1 MTKEEYDYIVS
12 VKDTGTPLERIQAA
26 ATLAVF
32 PEYTSRHDVN
42 SGFEIISKSIRS
54 KLKEIMLENKIL
66 TPEEIKPTKDLQFYS
81 LKEYMRMLGYE
92 WGKEIALFDEPN
104 YFISYDYKNKH
115 RRCIS
120 FSTAVDL
127 YNGRHV
133 DSHGKGYNYPFD
145 FDPYSIRRAESAKIV
160 KGIKLQLSKKTGY
173 IKTQNDIVEFVK
185 PEYYQ
190 MFINSPKYFPF

>member
-1 MTKEEYDYIVS
+1 MSKE
-12 VKDTGTPLERIQAA
+12 
-26 ATLAVF
+26 
-32 PEYTSRHDVN
+32 
-42 SGFEIISKSIRS
+42 
-54 KLKEIMLENKIL
+54 MLS
-66 TPEEIKPTKDLQFYS
+66 PEEIKPTKDLQFYS

-120 FSTAVDL
+120 FGSSVDL
-127 YNGRHV
+127 YNGRHL

-145 FDPYSIRRAESAKIV
+145 FDPYSIRRAEAAKVV
-160 KGIKLQLSKKTGY
+160 KGLKLQLCKKSGY
-173 IKTQNDIVEFVK
+173 IKTQNDIVEFVSDS
-185 PEYYQ
+185 YYQ